1 MLKGDLKMREKSW
14 ESENIRMK
22 ERRKEIMDGGFGGDD
37 VGKERE
43 RERGRKKKKKG
54 KHSSA
59 AS

>member
-22 ERRKEIMDGGFGGDD
+22 ERRKEIMDGGFGEDD
-37 VGKERE
+37 VGKER
-43 RERGRKKKKKG
+43 GRKKKKG

>member
-43 RERGRKKKKKG
+43 RGRKKKKG

>member
-22 ERRKEIMDGGFGGDD
+22 ERRKEIMDEGFGEDD
-37 VGKERE
+37 VGKE